1 MPQSSAIE
9 PDSFEL
15 YHRLY
20 NSLMLKDD
28 ELLTAIKS
36 RDKDA
41 VIVALLKYLS
51 AKESSKILSHLS
63 GGGCEKLE
71 IYTS

>member
-51 AKESSKILSHLS
+51 AKESSQILSHLS
-63 GGGCEKLE
+63 GGACEKSE